1 MRHKNIF
8 NLITKSILAGLLIS
22 LAGIVYLNCPDKIV
36 GSLLFSLGLI
46 SVILLEA
53 NLFTGK
59 IGYVNSKQ
67 SILDSLLI
75 LVFNL
80 WAATIVGL
88 IYRCGSDAAA
98 ASIAESKLLVFSE
111 SWWLTGLKSI
121 GCGAAIYLAVEGY
134 KKSKSLIPVILG
146 VMVFILAGWNH
157 CIADCFYMAAGSSSA
172 LAILYLLVVI
182 VGNSIG
188 SLLIRFLQLGGKL
201 TDELHSYK

>member
-1 MRHKNIF
+1 M
-8 NLITKSILAGLLIS
+8 
-22 LAGIVYLNCPDKIV
+22 
-36 GSLLFSLGLI
+36 
-46 SVILLEA
+46 
-53 NLFTGK
+53 FTGK
-59 IGYVNSKQ
+59 IGYVNSKR

-80 WAATIVGL
+80 VAAAIVGL

-98 ASIAESKLLVFSE
+98 SIVESKLSIFSE
-111 SWWLTGLKSI
+111 TWWLTGLKSI

-146 VMVFILAGWNH
+146 VMTFILAGWNH

-172 LAILYLLVVI
+172 LAIPYLLVVI

>member
-1 MRHKNIF
+1 MQYKNVF
-8 NLITKSILAGLLIS
+8 NLIVKSILAGLLIS
-22 LAGIVYLNCPDKIV
+22 LAGIVYLNCPEKIV

-59 IGYVNSKQ
+59 IGYVNSKR
-67 SILDSLLI
+67 SILESLLI

-80 WAATIVGL
+80 VAAAIVGL
-88 IYRCGSDAAA
+88 IYRCGSDAATP
-98 ASIAESKLLVFSE
+98 IVESKLLVFSE
-111 SWWLTGLKSI
+111 TWWLTGLKAI

-146 VMVFILAGWNH
+146 VMTFILAGWNH
-157 CIADCFYMAAGSSSA
+157 CIADCFYMAAGSSSE
-172 LAILYLLVVI
+172 LAIPYLLVLI

-188 SLLIRFLQLGGKL
+188 SLLIRLLQLGVS
-201 TDELHSYK
+201 TDKKDK

>member
-1 MRHKNIF
+1 MQPKNIF

-46 SVILLEA
+46 SILILEVK
-53 NLFTGK
+53 LFTGV
-59 IGYVNSKQ
+59 IGYVNSKR

-80 WAATIVGL
+80 VAAAIVGL
-88 IYRCGSDAAA
+88 IYRCSSDAA

-111 SWWLTGLKSI
+111 TWWLTGLKSI

-146 VMVFILAGWNH
+146 VMVFILASWNH

-172 LAILYLLVVI
+172 LAIPYLLVVI

>member
-1 MRHKNIF
+1 MQYKNVL
-8 NLITKSILAGLLIS
+8 NLIVKSILAGLLIS
-22 LAGIVYLNCPDKIV
+22 LAGIVYLNCPEKIV

-59 IGYVNSKQ
+59 IGYVNSKR
-67 SILDSLLI
+67 SILESLLI

-80 WAATIVGL
+80 VAAAIVGL
-88 IYRCGSDAAA
+88 IYRCGSDAATP
-98 ASIAESKLLVFSE
+98 IVESKLLVFSE
-111 SWWLTGLKSI
+111 TWWLTGLKAI

-146 VMVFILAGWNH
+146 VMTFILAGWNH

-172 LAILYLLVVI
+172 LAIPYLLVVI

>member
-1 MRHKNIF
+1 MQHKNIF

-22 LAGIVYLNCPDKIV
+22 LVGIVYLNCPDKIV

-46 SVILLEA
+46 SILILEA
-53 NLFTGK
+53 KLFTGV
-59 IGYVNSKQ
+59 IGYVNSKR

-80 WAATIVGL
+80 VAATIVGL

-98 ASIAESKLLVFSE
+98 SIAEPKLLVFSE

-157 CIADCFYMAAGSSSA
+157 CIADCFYMAAGSSSV
-172 LAILYLLVVI
+172 LAIPYLLVVI

>member
-1 MRHKNIF
+1 MQYKNVF
-8 NLITKSILAGLLIS
+8 NLISKSILAGLLIS
-22 LAGIVYLNCPDKIV
+22 LAGIVYLNCPEKIV

-80 WAATIVGL
+80 VAAAIVGL
-88 IYRCGSDAAA
+88 IYRCGSDAATP
-98 ASIAESKLLVFSE
+98 IVESKLLVFSE
-111 SWWLTGLKSI
+111 TWWLTGLKAI
-121 GCGAAIYLAVEGY
+121 GCGAAIYLSVEGY
-134 KKSKSLIPVILG
+134 KKSKSLIPVMLG
-146 VMVFILAGWNH
+146 VMTFILAGWNH

-172 LAILYLLVVI
+172 LAIPYLLVVI
-182 VGNSIG
+182 AGNSIG
-188 SLLIRFLQLGGKL
+188 SLLIRLLQLGVK
-201 TDELHSYK
+201 DK

>member
-1 MRHKNIF
+1 MQYKNVL
-8 NLITKSILAGLLIS
+8 NLISKSILAGLLIS
-22 LAGIVYLNCPDKIV
+22 LAGIVYLNCPEKIV

-80 WAATIVGL
+80 VAAAIVGL
-88 IYRCGSDAAA
+88 IYRCGSDAATP
-98 ASIAESKLLVFSE
+98 IVESKLLVFSE
-111 SWWLTGLKSI
+111 TWWLTGLKAI
-121 GCGAAIYLAVEGY
+121 GCGAAIYLSVEGY
-134 KKSKSLIPVILG
+134 KKSKSLIPVMLG
-146 VMVFILAGWNH
+146 VMTFILAGWNH

-172 LAILYLLVVI
+172 LAIPYLLVVI

-188 SLLIRFLQLGGKL
+188 SLLIRLLQLGVS
-201 TDELHSYK
+201 TDKKDK

>member
-1 MRHKNIF
+1 MQHKNIF

-53 NLFTGK
+53 KLFTGVV
-59 IGYVNSKQ
+59 GYVNSKR

-80 WAATIVGL
+80 VAATIVGL
-88 IYRCGSDAAA
+88 IYRCSSDAA

-121 GCGAAIYLAVEGY
+121 GCGAAIYLSVEGY

-157 CIADCFYMAAGSSSA
+157 CIADCFYMAAGSSSV
-172 LAILYLLVVI
+172 LAIPYLLVVI

>member
-1 MRHKNIF
+1 MQHKNIF

-22 LAGIVYLNCPDKIV
+22 LAGIVYLNCSDKIV

-59 IGYVNSKQ
+59 IGYVNSKR

-80 WAATIVGL
+80 VAATIVGL

-98 ASIAESKLLVFSE
+98 SIADLKLSIFSE
-111 SWWLTGLKSI
+111 AWWLTGLKSI

-157 CIADCFYMAAGSSSA
+157 CIADCFYMAAGSSSI
-172 LAILYLLVVI
+172 LAIPYLLVVI

>member
-1 MRHKNIF
+1 MQHKNIF
-8 NLITKSILAGLLIS
+8 SLITKSILAGLFIS
-22 LAGIVYLNCPDKIV
+22 LAGIVYLNSSDKIV

-46 SVILLEA
+46 SVIILEA

-59 IGYVNSKQ
+59 IGYVNSKR

-80 WAATIVGL
+80 VAATIVGL

-98 ASIAESKLLVFSE
+98 SIVESKLLVFSE

-121 GCGAAIYLAVEGY
+121 GCGVAIYLAVEGY

-172 LAILYLLVVI
+172 LAIPYLLVVI

-188 SLLIRFLQLGGKL
+188 SLFIRGLQIGGKNN
-201 TDELHSYK
+201 DELFKDR

>member
-1 MRHKNIF
+1 MEYKNIL

-59 IGYVNSKQ
+59 IGYVNSKR
-67 SILDSLLI
+67 SILDSLII

-80 WAATIVGL
+80 VAAAIVGL

-98 ASIAESKLLVFSE
+98 QVAESKLLVFSE
-111 SWWLTGLKSI
+111 TWWLTGLKAI
-121 GCGAAIYLAVEGY
+121 GCGASIYLAVEGY

-172 LAILYLLVVI
+172 LAIPYLLVVI
-182 VGNSIG
+182 AGNSIG

-201 TDELHSYK
+201 TD

>member
-1 MRHKNIF
+1 MQHKNIF

-59 IGYVNSKQ
+59 IGYVNSKR

-80 WAATIVGL
+80 VAATIVGL

-98 ASIAESKLLVFSE
+98 SIAGSKLSIFSE

-121 GCGAAIYLAVEGY
+121 GCGAAIYLAVDGY

-146 VMVFILAGWNH
+146 VMTFILAGWNH
-157 CIADCFYMAAGSSSA
+157 CIADCFYMAAGSSSV
-172 LAILYLLVVI
+172 LAIPYLLVVI

>member
-1 MRHKNIF
+1 MQHKNIF
-8 NLITKSILAGLLIS
+8 NLITKSILAGRLIS
-22 LAGIVYLNCPDKIV
+22 LAGIVYLNCSDKIV

-80 WAATIVGL
+80 VAAAIVGL
-88 IYRCGSDAAA
+88 IYRCGSDAAVK
-98 ASIAESKLLVFSE
+98 IAKSKLLVFSE
-111 SWWLTGLKSI
+111 TWWLTGLKSI

-157 CIADCFYMAAGSSSA
+157 CIADCFYMAAGSSSV
-172 LAILYLLVVI
+172 LAIPYLLVVI

-188 SLLIRFLQLGGKL
+188 SLLIRWLQIGGRNN
-201 TDELHSYK
+201 DELFKDR

>member
-1 MRHKNIF
+1 MQYKNIF

-22 LAGIVYLNCPDKIV
+22 LAGIVYLNCSDKIV

-59 IGYVNSKQ
+59 IGYVNSKR

-80 WAATIVGL
+80 VAAAIVGL
-88 IYRCGSDAAA
+88 IYRCGSGAAV
-98 ASIAESKLLVFSE
+98 SIAESKLLVFSE
-111 SWWLTGLKSI
+111 TWWLTGLKSI

-157 CIADCFYMAAGSSSA
+157 CIADCFYMAAGSSSV
-172 LAILYLLVVI
+172 LAIPYLLVVI

>member
-1 MRHKNIF
+1 MQYKNIL
-8 NLITKSILAGLLIS
+8 NLITKSIRAGLLIS
-22 LAGIVYLNCPDKIV
+22 LAGIVYLNCSDKIV

-59 IGYVNSKQ
+59 IGYVNSKR
-67 SILDSLLI
+67 SILDSLLM

-80 WAATIVGL
+80 VAASIVGL
-88 IYRCGSDAAA
+88 IYRCGSDVAAQV
-98 ASIAESKLLVFSE
+98 AESKLLVFSE
-111 SWWLTGLKSI
+111 TWWLTGLKAI
-121 GCGAAIYLAVEGY
+121 GCGVAIYLAVEGY

-172 LAILYLLVVI
+172 LAIPYLLVVI
-182 VGNSIG
+182 AGNSIG

-201 TDELHSYK
+201 TD

>member
-1 MRHKNIF
+1 MIKTI
-8 NLITKSILAGLLIS
+8 LKSILAGVLIA
-22 LAGIVYLNCPDKIV
+22 LAGIVYLNCTDKIV

-59 IGYVNSKQ
+59 IGYVNSKR
-67 SILDSLLI
+67 SILESLVILI
-75 LVFNL
+75 FNL
-80 WAATIVGL
+80 VAATIVGL
-88 IYRCGSDAAA
+88 IYRCSSDAAVP
-98 ASIAESKLLVFSE
+98 IVESKLLVFSE
-111 SWWLTGLKSI
+111 SWWLTGLKAI

-157 CIADCFYMAAGSSSA
+157 CIADCFYIAAGSTNA
-172 LAILYLLVVI
+172 LSIPYLLVVI

-188 SLLIRFLQLGGKL
+188 SLMIRGLQIGWEKKN
-201 TDELHSYK
+201 ELH

>member
-1 MRHKNIF
+1 MQYKDVF
-8 NLITKSILAGLLIS
+8 NLISKSILAGLLIS
-22 LAGIVYLNCPDKIV
+22 LAGIVYLNCPEKIV

-59 IGYVNSKQ
+59 IGYVNSKR
-67 SILDSLLI
+67 SILDSLLM

-80 WAATIVGL
+80 VAAAIVGL
-88 IYRCGSDAAA
+88 IYRCGSGAA

-111 SWWLTGLKSI
+111 TWWLTGLKAI

-146 VMVFILAGWNH
+146 VMTFILAGWNH

-172 LAILYLLVVI
+172 LAIPYLLVVI

-188 SLLIRFLQLGGKL
+188 SLLIRLLQLGVS
-201 TDELHSYK
+201 TDKKDK

>member
-1 MRHKNIF
+1 MQHKNIF

-22 LAGIVYLNCPDKIV
+22 LAGIVYLNCSDKIV
-36 GSLLFSLGLI
+36 GSFLFSLGLI

-59 IGYVNSKQ
+59 IGYVNSKR

-80 WAATIVGL
+80 VAATIVGL
-88 IYRCGSDAAA
+88 IYRCSSNAAV
-98 ASIAESKLLVFSE
+98 SIAESKLLVFSE
-111 SWWLTGLKSI
+111 TWWLTGLKSI

-157 CIADCFYMAAGSSSA
+157 CIADCFYMAAGSSSV
-172 LAILYLLVVI
+172 LAIPYLLVVI

>member
-1 MRHKNIF
+1 MQHKNIF

-36 GSLLFSLGLI
+36 GSLLFSFGLI
-46 SVILLEA
+46 SILILEVK
-53 NLFTGK
+53 LFTGV
-59 IGYVNSKQ
+59 IGYVNSKR

-80 WAATIVGL
+80 VAAAIVGL
-88 IYRCGSDAAA
+88 IYRCSSDAA

-111 SWWLTGLKSI
+111 TWWLTGLKSI

-172 LAILYLLVVI
+172 LAIPYLLVVI

>member
-1 MRHKNIF
+1 MQYKNVL
-8 NLITKSILAGLLIS
+8 NLIVKSILAGLLIS
-22 LAGIVYLNCPDKIV
+22 LAGIVYLNCPEKIV

-46 SVILLEA
+46 SVILLEV

-80 WAATIVGL
+80 VAATIVGL
-88 IYRCGSDAAA
+88 IYRCGSDAATP
-98 ASIAESKLLVFSE
+98 IVESKLLVFSE
-111 SWWLTGLKSI
+111 TWWLTGLKAI
-121 GCGAAIYLAVEGY
+121 GCGAAIYLSVEGY

-146 VMVFILAGWNH
+146 VMTFILAGWNH

-172 LAILYLLVVI
+172 LAIPYLLVVI

-188 SLLIRFLQLGGKL
+188 SLLIRLLQLGVS
-201 TDELHSYK
+201 TDKKDK

>member
-1 MRHKNIF
+1 MQHKNIL
-8 NLITKSILAGLLIS
+8 NLIIKSILAGLLIS

-46 SVILLEA
+46 SILILEA
-53 NLFTGK
+53 KLFTGV
-59 IGYVNSKQ
+59 IGYVNSKR

-80 WAATIVGL
+80 AAATIVGL

-98 ASIAESKLLVFSE
+98 SIADSKLSIFSE
-111 SWWLTGLKSI
+111 AWWLTGLKSI

-146 VMVFILAGWNH
+146 VMTFILAGWNH

-172 LAILYLLVVI
+172 LAIPYLLVVI

-188 SLLIRFLQLGGKL
+188 SLLIRFLQLGGKF

>member
-1 MRHKNIF
+1 MQYKNIF

-46 SVILLEA
+46 SILILEA

-59 IGYVNSKQ
+59 IGYVNSKR

-80 WAATIVGL
+80 VAATIVGL
-88 IYRCGSDAAA
+88 IYRCCSDAA

-157 CIADCFYMAAGSSSA
+157 CIADCFYMAAGSSSV
-172 LAILYLLVVI
+172 LAIPYLLVVI

>member
-1 MRHKNIF
+1 MQHKNIF
-8 NLITKSILAGLLIS
+8 NLITKSILAGRLIS
-22 LAGIVYLNCPDKIV
+22 LAGIVYLNCSDKIV

-59 IGYVNSKQ
+59 IGYVNSKR

-80 WAATIVGL
+80 VAAAIVGL
-88 IYRCGSDAAA
+88 TYRCSSDAA

-111 SWWLTGLKSI
+111 TWWLTGLKSI

-134 KKSKSLIPVILG
+134 KKSKSLVPVILG

-157 CIADCFYMAAGSSSA
+157 CIADCFYMAAGSSSV
-172 LAILYLLVVI
+172 LAIPYLLVVI

>member
-1 MRHKNIF
+1 MQHKNIF

-59 IGYVNSKQ
+59 IGYVNSKR

-80 WAATIVGL
+80 VAATIVGL

-98 ASIAESKLLVFSE
+98 LIAGSKLSIFSE
-111 SWWLTGLKSI
+111 AWWLTGLKSI

-146 VMVFILAGWNH
+146 VMTFILAGWNH
-157 CIADCFYMAAGSSSA
+157 CIADCFYMAAGSFSV
-172 LAILYLLVVI
+172 LAIPYLLVVI

>member
-1 MRHKNIF
+1 MQHKNIF

-46 SVILLEA
+46 SILILEA
-53 NLFTGK
+53 KLFTGA
-59 IGYVNSKQ
+59 IGYVNSKR

-80 WAATIVGL
+80 VAATVVGL
-88 IYRCGSDAAA
+88 IYRCGSDAAV
-98 ASIAESKLLVFSE
+98 SIAESKLLVFSE

-157 CIADCFYMAAGSSSA
+157 CIADCFYMAAGSSSV
-172 LAILYLLVVI
+172 LAIPYLLVVI

-188 SLLIRFLQLGGKL
+188 SLLIRGLQIGGKNN
-201 TDELHSYK
+201 DELFKDR

>member
-1 MRHKNIF
+1 MQHKNIF
-8 NLITKSILAGLLIS
+8 NLIIKSILAGLLIS
-22 LAGIVYLNCPDKIV
+22 LAGIVYLNCSDKIV

-59 IGYVNSKQ
+59 IGYVNSKR
-67 SILDSLLI
+67 SILDSLPI

-80 WAATIVGL
+80 VAAAIVGL
-88 IYRCGSDAAA
+88 IYRCGSGAAV
-98 ASIAESKLLVFSE
+98 SIAESKLSMFSE
-111 SWWLTGLKSI
+111 SWWLTGLKAI
-121 GCGAAIYLAVEGY
+121 GCGAAIYLSVEGY

-157 CIADCFYMAAGSSSA
+157 CIADCFYMAAGSSSV
-172 LAILYLLVVI
+172 LAIPYLLVVI

-201 TDELHSYK
+201 ADELHSYK

>member
-1 MRHKNIF
+1 MQHKNIF

-22 LAGIVYLNCPDKIV
+22 LAGIVYLNCSDKIV

-59 IGYVNSKQ
+59 IGYVNSKR

-80 WAATIVGL
+80 VAATIVGL
-88 IYRCGSDAAA
+88 IYRCSSDAAVQV
-98 ASIAESKLLVFSE
+98 AESKLLVFSE
-111 SWWLTGLKSI
+111 TWWLTGLKSI

-146 VMVFILAGWNH
+146 VMVFILASWNH

-172 LAILYLLVVI
+172 LAIPYLLVVI

>member
-1 MRHKNIF
+1 MQHKNIF

-22 LAGIVYLNCPDKIV
+22 LAGIVYLNCSDKIV

-59 IGYVNSKQ
+59 IGYVNSKR

-80 WAATIVGL
+80 VAATIVGL
-88 IYRCGSDAAA
+88 IYRCSSDAA

-111 SWWLTGLKSI
+111 AWWLTGLKSI
-121 GCGAAIYLAVEGY
+121 GCGTAIYLAVEGY

-157 CIADCFYMAAGSSSA
+157 CIADCFYMAAGSSST
-172 LAILYLLVVI
+172 LAIPYLLVVI

>member
-1 MRHKNIF
+1 MQHKNIF

-22 LAGIVYLNCPDKIV
+22 LAGIVYLNCSDKIV

-59 IGYVNSKQ
+59 IGYVNSKRY
-67 SILDSLLI
+67 ILDSLLI

-80 WAATIVGL
+80 VAATIVGL
-88 IYRCGSDAAA
+88 IYRCSSDAA

-111 SWWLTGLKSI
+111 TWWLTGLKSI

-157 CIADCFYMAAGSSSA
+157 CIADCFYMAAGSSSV
-172 LAILYLLVVI
+172 LAIPYLLVVI

-188 SLLIRFLQLGGKL
+188 SLLIRWLQIGGRNN
-201 TDELHSYK
+201 DELFKDR

>member
-1 MRHKNIF
+1 MQYKNVF
-8 NLITKSILAGLLIS
+8 NLISKSILAGLLIS
-22 LAGIVYLNCPDKIV
+22 LAGIVYLNCPEKIV

-80 WAATIVGL
+80 VAAAIVGL
-88 IYRCGSDAAA
+88 IYRCGSDAATP
-98 ASIAESKLLVFSE
+98 IVESKLLVFSE
-111 SWWLTGLKSI
+111 TWWLTGLKAI
-121 GCGAAIYLAVEGY
+121 GCGAAIYLSVEGY

-146 VMVFILAGWNH
+146 VMTFILAGWNH

-172 LAILYLLVVI
+172 LAIPYLLVVI

-188 SLLIRFLQLGGKL
+188 SLLIRLLQLGVS
-201 TDELHSYK
+201 TDKKDK

>member
-1 MRHKNIF
+1 MQHKNIF

-22 LAGIVYLNCPDKIV
+22 LAGIVYLNCSDKIV

-59 IGYVNSKQ
+59 IGYVNSKR

-80 WAATIVGL
+80 VAATIVGL
-88 IYRCGSDAAA
+88 IYRCSSDAAA
-98 ASIAESKLLVFSE
+98 SITESKLLVFSE
-111 SWWLTGLKSI
+111 AWWLTGLKSI

-172 LAILYLLVVI
+172 LAIPYLLVVI

>member
-1 MRHKNIF
+1 MQHKNIF

-59 IGYVNSKQ
+59 IGYVNSKR

-80 WAATIVGL
+80 VAATIVGL
-88 IYRCGSDAAA
+88 IYRCGSDVAEL
-98 ASIAESKLLVFSE
+98 IVESKLSIFSE
-111 SWWLTGLKSI
+111 TWWLTGLKSI

-146 VMVFILAGWNH
+146 VMTFILAGWNH
-157 CIADCFYMAAGSSSA
+157 CIADCFYMAAGSSNV
-172 LAILYLLVVI
+172 LAIPYLLVVI

-188 SLLIRFLQLGGKL
+188 SLLIRFLQKGWEMN
-201 TDELHSYK
+201 ELFKDR